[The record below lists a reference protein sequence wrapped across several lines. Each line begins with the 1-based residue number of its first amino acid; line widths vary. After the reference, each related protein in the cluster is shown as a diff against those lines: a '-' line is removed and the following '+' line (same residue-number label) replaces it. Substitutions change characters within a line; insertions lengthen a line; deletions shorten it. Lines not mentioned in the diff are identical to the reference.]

1 MAPHRDHGANGP
13 RSWYRKVSTYI
24 LMKLFAFRGRKDDPA
39 KGMAQH
45 HALDLYRVVA
55 MLTEDEMRAVVNWL
69 GGPEGSEVVV

>member
-1 MAPHRDHGANGP
+1 MR
-13 RSWYRKVSTYI
+13 
-24 LMKLFAFRGRKDDPA
+24 LFAFRGRKGDPA

-55 MLTEDEMRAVVNWL
+55 MLTEDEMRAVVNGL